1 LGLFLKKITGL
12 APVPQ
17 SKSMFKNAIICI
29 LTLMLLSWGIYHQ
42 RKVEHLSWIAAITA
56 DSLRHILLNKD
67 KQTWKAHLKDTFGL
81 GDLGLGDTLL
91 ERHHIVWTPSR
102 LHFWDVRLRRDSTVF
117 MIYRKCGIKNPL
129 TKEGR
134 DTIYKES
141 TRYVP
146 LAVFKA
152 FKKQLAS
159 VSFMDVS
166 RSNDFMCCFGVGGLD
181 WECTLS
187 DGQRYKNGTWCNQ
200 SLEFKRACEVLMQL
214 SLE

>member
-1 LGLFLKKITGL
+1 
-12 APVPQ
+12 
-17 SKSMFKNAIICI
+17 MF
-29 LTLMLLSWGIYHQ
+29 LSWGIYHQ
-42 RKVEHLSWIAAITA
+42 RKVEHLSRVAAIAA

-67 KQTWKAHLKDTFGL
+67 NQIWKVHLKEAFGL

-91 ERHHIVWTPSR
+91 ERHNIAWTPSR
-102 LHFWDVRLRRDSTVF
+102 LHFWDIRLRRDSTVF

-141 TRYVP
+141 TSYVP
-146 LAVFKA
+146 LAVFKE

-166 RSNDFMCCFGVGGLD
+166 RSNDFMCCFGVGGLN

-187 DGQRYKNGTWCNQ
+187 DGQRYKNGTWCDQ
-200 SLEFKRACEVLMQL
+200 SLEFKRACEVLMRL